1 MPEKGLFSFSA
12 QLNRREQSI
21 SKKRKEGV
29 PVRDISRCLM
39 SEKKY
44 KIMAT
49 LVHLTSVTILS
60 GKLSYF

>member
-44 KIMAT
+44 KKMAT